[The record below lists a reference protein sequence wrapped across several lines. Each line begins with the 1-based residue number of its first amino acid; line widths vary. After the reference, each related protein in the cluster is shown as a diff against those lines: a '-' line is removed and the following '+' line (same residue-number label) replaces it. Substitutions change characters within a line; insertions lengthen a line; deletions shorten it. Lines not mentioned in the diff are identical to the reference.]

1 MFVKLK
7 SGTTYNYS
15 VVAINMSNME
25 EVGDPVCA
33 RTFITRN
40 GSDITGTIFNNTMD
54 ICTKMKVCSL
64 HYKYSAQ
71 I

>member
-1 MFVKLK
+1 MFSKLK

-15 VVAINMSNME
+15 VVAINMSNMV
-25 EVGDPVCA
+25 EVGDPVCG
-33 RTFITRN
+33 TFKTQN

-54 ICTKMKVCSL
+54 CTKMKVCSL